1 MTRSFRRFMGACVA
15 VVLAA
20 AGASAQRGNDPPPDY
35 ATLKRLADQLGAG
48 GQGQIDPEMLKFA
61 QEFMKNNPDF
71 LKDPRVQQQMAE
83 MRRRFQQD
91 PKLAENMK
99 RQMNLSQDQL
109 DRFRQQFQSQG
120 GGSMGEGRMTT
131 PNPTGRPPIGT
142 PQLPTPPTPPTGQGP
157 GQGSN
162 PNSGAA
168 EAPGIENRNPG
179 GATQPNPG
187 NGGGGFNNPSASQA
201 PFTDNG
207 QSLDQMK
214 QLAQQN
220 QEFGQLVGTW
230 EANFG
235 SLDNTP
241 ALRQAFIDMYSGGG
255 GNWGGMNGSSNG
267 FNWNGGS
274 GAGGSGPGNWGGG
287 NGNGGGGLAQWFNNA
302 TSNGGPS
309 WWKSMTGGSGG
320 KSWFSGW
327 NTGGG
332 GGGASSYTPSVG
344 GGGIGSVGGLG
355 GGFAGLGTAGL
366 VIVGL
371 IAAAVVA
378 FLVYRYWPAIAAMR
392 RPPTPLPGA
401 GPWPID
407 PRDVKDRES
416 LVRAFE
422 YLSVYICG
430 DGARVWNH
438 VTIAEAI
445 RENVPGAAGI
455 ADPLARLYAVARYTP
470 TREPI
475 SPADIA
481 EARRHLCRLAGVSE
495 V

>member
-1 MTRSFRRFMGACVA
+1 MTRSFRRFVGACVA
-15 VVLAA
+15 VGLAA
-20 AGASAQRGNDPPPDY
+20 TGAFAQVRSTDPPPDY

-48 GQGQIDPEMLKFA
+48 GQGQIDPKMLDFA

-83 MRRRFQQD
+83 MQKRFQQD
-91 PKLAENMK
+91 PNLAENMK
-99 RQMNLSQDQL
+99 RQMNLTPEQL
-109 DRFRQQFQSQG
+109 EAFRQQFQSQG
-120 GGSMGEGRMTT
+120 GIGGGGGRMTN
-131 PNPTGRPPIGT
+131 PNPFGLPSGGEQGEPNPPPPVTGS
-142 PQLPTPPTPPTGQGP
+142 GQGP
-157 GQGSN
+157 EQGQPKGT
-162 PNSGAA
+162 
-168 EAPGIENRNPG
+168 NPG
-179 GATQPNPG
+179 AGVQELPGVTPQGGSTQPEGNGGQIGNPNPG
-187 NGGGGFNNPSASQA
+187 QVPGVGNS
-201 PFTDNG
+201 

-220 QEFGQLVGTW
+220 QEFNQLVGTW

-255 GNWGGMNGSSNG
+255 GNWTGGSGKP
-267 FNWNGGS
+267 FDWNGGGS
-274 GAGGSGPGNWGGG
+274 GVGGSGNWSGGSG
-287 NGNGGGGLAQWFNNA
+287 SGGGGMAQWFNNV

-309 WWKSMTGGSGG
+309 WWKSMTGGSSG

-327 NTGGG
+327 NTGG

-355 GGFAGLGTAGL
+355 GGFAGLGTAGM

-371 IAAAVVA
+371 IAAAVIA
-378 FLVYRYWPAIAAMR
+378 FLVYRYWPAIAALR

-422 YLSVYICG
+422 YLSVFICG

-438 VTIAEAI
+438 VTIADAF

-470 TREPI
+470 AREEI

-495 V
+495 A

>member
-1 MTRSFRRFMGACVA
+1 MTRSFRRFIGACVA
-15 VVLAA
+15 VALAA
-20 AGASAQRGNDPPPDY
+20 TGAFAQRGNDPPPDY

-61 QEFMKNNPDF
+61 QELMKNNPDI
-71 LKDPRVQQQMAE
+71 LKDPRFRQQVAE
-83 MRRRFQQD
+83 MQRRYQQD
-91 PKLAENMK
+91 PNLAESMR
-99 RQMNLSQDQL
+99 RQTGLTPDKLNELG
-109 DRFRQQFQSQG
+109 RYFQGQG
-120 GGSMGEGRMTT
+120 GGGMIA
-131 PNPTGRPPIGT
+131 PNPTGQPSVGPQGVPP
-142 PQLPTPPTPPTGQGP
+142 PPPPPVSGQGP
-157 GQGSN
+157 AQGTN
-162 PNSGAA
+162 PDAGAK
-168 EAPGIENRNPG
+168 ELPGIENRQPG
-179 GATQPNPG
+179 GTTQPNQG
-187 NGGGGFNNPSASQA
+187 NGGGGFNNSNPGQA
-201 PFTDNG
+201 PGTGNG
-207 QSLDQMK
+207 QSLDQMQ

-220 QEFGQLVGTW
+220 QEFNQLVGTW

-241 ALRQAFIDMYSGGG
+241 ALRQAFIDMYTGGG
-255 GNWGGMNGSSNG
+255 GNWGGMNGSGNG

-274 GAGGSGPGNWGGG
+274 GGGGTGSGNWGGG
-287 NGNGGGGLAQWFNNA
+287 NGTGGGGGMAQWFNNV

-309 WWKSMTGGSGG
+309 WWKSMTGGSSG

-327 NTGGG
+327 NAGG

-355 GGFAGLGTAGL
+355 GGFAGLGTAGM

-378 FLVYRYWPAIAAMR
+378 FLVYRYWPAIAALR

-407 PRDVKDRES
+407 PRDVKDRDS

-422 YLSVYICG
+422 YLSVFICG

-438 VTIAEAI
+438 VTIAEAF
-445 RENVPGAAGI
+445 RENVPGAADL

-470 TREPI
+470 AREEI

-495 V
+495 A